1 MHVYVTISFVG
12 FYQKPQKEEFNN
24 MKKVLFTI
32 FSFTVF
38 LSTGLASASAESDDN
53 TEKALKDYH
62 NIEKGDILWEIANR
76 YHISIEEAVTR
87 QELLEKGITV
97 NGEEPQDEAVKTAS
111 TEKDDAKGNNDHVV
125 KEIDVTATA
134 YTAYCEGCIGITKTG
149 VDLIANPDARVIAV
163 DPDVIPLGSK
173 VYIEGYGYAR
183 AEDTGGAIKG
193 NRIDI
198 YMEHEKDALQYGV
211 RDVKVKIIE
220 E

>member
-1 MHVYVTISFVG
+1 
-12 FYQKPQKEEFNN
+12 
-24 MKKVLFTI
+24 MKKVLFSI
-32 FSFTVF
+32 ISFTF
-38 LSTGLASASAESDDN
+38 ILSIGVLSVEADTDDN
-53 TEKALKDYH
+53 TEKALNDYH
-62 NIEKGDILWEIANR
+62 NIKKGDILWEIANR

-87 QELLEKGITV
+87 QELLENGVTV
-97 NGEEPQDEAVKTAS
+97 NGEESQDQGVKTATS
-111 TEKDDAKGNNDHVV
+111 EENDSKVT
-125 KEIDVTATA
+125 KEVNVTATA
-134 YTAYCEGCIGITKTG
+134 YTAHCEGCIGITKTG
-149 VDLIANPDARVIAV
+149 VDLLSNPDARVIAV

-198 YMEHEKDALQYGV
+198 YMEHEQDALEYGV

>member
-1 MHVYVTISFVG
+1 
-12 FYQKPQKEEFNN
+12 
-24 MKKVLFTI
+24 MKKVLFSI
-32 FSFTVF
+32 FSFTVI
-38 LSTGLASASAESDDN
+38 LSIGLPSAVADTDDN
-53 TEKALKDYH
+53 TEKDLNDYH

-76 YHISIEEAVTR
+76 YHISIDEVVTR
-87 QELLEKGITV
+87 QELLEKGVTV
-97 NGEEPQDEAVKTAS
+97 NSEKQQEEDVKTAS
-111 TEKDDAKGNNDHVV
+111 TKNAENKDNVIN
-125 KEIDVTATA
+125 EIDVTATA

-149 VDLIANPDARVIAV
+149 VDLIENPDARVIAV
-163 DPDVIPLGSK
+163 DPAVIPLGSK

>member
-1 MHVYVTISFVG
+1 
-12 FYQKPQKEEFNN
+12 
-24 MKKVLFTI
+24 MKKVLFSI
-32 FSFTVF
+32 ISFSFI
-38 LSTGLASASAESDDN
+38 LSIGLNSASAEEDDN
-53 TEKALKDYH
+53 TEKALNEYH

-97 NGEEPQDEAVKTAS
+97 NEEEAKNDAVKAVTEEKNS
-111 TEKDDAKGNNDHVV
+111 TNENKSGVI
-125 KEIDVTATA
+125 KEVDVTATA
-134 YTAYCEGCIGITKTG
+134 YTAHCEGCIGITKTG
-149 VDLIANPDARVIAV
+149 VNLLENPEARVIAV
-163 DPDVIPLGSK
+163 DPSVIPLGSK

-198 YMEHEKDALQYGV
+198 YMEHEDDALQYGV

>member
-1 MHVYVTISFVG
+1 
-12 FYQKPQKEEFNN
+12 
-24 MKKVLFTI
+24 MKKVLFSI
-32 FSFTVF
+32 FSFTVI
-38 LSTGLASASAESDDN
+38 LSIGLPSASAETDIK
-53 TEKALKDYH
+53 TEEALNDYH
-62 NIEKGDILWEIANR
+62 NIKKGDILWEIAER
-76 YHISIEEAVTR
+76 YHISIEEVVTR
-87 QELLEKGITV
+87 QELLEQGMTV
-97 NGEEPQDEAVKTAS
+97 NGENPRDEAVKNTA
-111 TEKDDAKGNNDHVV
+111 TEKPE
-125 KEIDVTATA
+125 KEENKDNVIKEVAVTATA

-163 DPDVIPLGSK
+163 DPDIIPLGSK

-198 YMEHEKDALQYGV
+198 YMEHEEDALQYGV

>member
-1 MHVYVTISFVG
+1 
-12 FYQKPQKEEFNN
+12 
-24 MKKVLFTI
+24 MKKVLFSI
-32 FSFTVF
+32 FSFTVI
-38 LSTGLASASAESDDN
+38 LSIGLPSAAAESDDN
-53 TEKALKDYH
+53 TEKALNDYH

-97 NGEEPQDEAVKTAS
+97 NGQEPQESAVKTAA
-111 TEKDDAKGNNDHVV
+111 TEQSDADKNDDNVV
-125 KEIDVTATA
+125 KEIDMTATA

-198 YMEHEKDALQYGV
+198 YMEHEEDALQYGV

>member
-1 MHVYVTISFVG
+1 
-12 FYQKPQKEEFNN
+12 

>member
-1 MHVYVTISFVG
+1 
-12 FYQKPQKEEFNN
+12 
-24 MKKVLFTI
+24 MKKVLFSI
-32 FSFTVF
+32 FSFAF
-38 LSTGLASASAESDDN
+38 ILSIGLPSASAEKDDN
-53 TEKALKDYH
+53 TEKALNEYH
-62 NIEKGDILWEIANR
+62 NIEKGGILWEIAKR

-97 NGEEPQDEAVKTAS
+97 NDEESKDEAVKAVSREESRAQADTS
-111 TEKDDAKGNNDHVV
+111 NVV
-125 KEIDVTATA
+125 KEVDVTATA
-134 YTAYCEGCIGITKTG
+134 YTAHCEGCIGITKTG
-149 VDLIANPDARVIAV
+149 VDLIENPDARVIAV

-198 YMEHEKDALQYGV
+198 YMQHKEDALNYGV

>member
-1 MHVYVTISFVG
+1 
-12 FYQKPQKEEFNN
+12 
-24 MKKVLFTI
+24 MKKVLFSI
-32 FSFTVF
+32 FSFTVI
-38 LSTGLASASAESDDN
+38 LSIGLPTAFAEADDN
-53 TEKALKDYH
+53 TEKDLNDYH
-62 NIEKGDILWEIANR
+62 NIEKGDVLWEIANR
-76 YHISIEEAVTR
+76 YHISIDEVVTR
-87 QELLEKGITV
+87 QELLEKGVTV
-97 NGEEPQDEAVKTAS
+97 NSEKPQDEDVKTAS
-111 TEKDDAKGNNDHVV
+111 TKNTETKENKENVV

-149 VDLIANPDARVIAV
+149 VDLIENPDARVIAV
-163 DPDVIPLGSK
+163 DPAVIPLGSK

-198 YMEHEKDALQYGV
+198 YMEHEKDAFQYGV

>member
-1 MHVYVTISFVG
+1 MMHVYVTISFVG
-12 FYQKPQKEEFNN
+12 FIHKPQKEEFYN
-24 MKKVLFTI
+24 MKKVLFSI
-32 FSFTVF
+32 FSFTVI
-38 LSTGLASASAESDDN
+38 LSIGLPSAFAEADDN
-53 TEKALKDYH
+53 TKKDLNDYH

-76 YHISIEEAVTR
+76 YHISIDEVVTR
-87 QELLEKGITV
+87 QELLEKGVTV
-97 NGEEPQDEAVKTAS
+97 NSEKQQDVDVKTAS
-111 TEKDDAKGNNDHVV
+111 TNADTKENKDNVV

-149 VDLIANPDARVIAV
+149 VDLIENPDARVIAV
-163 DPDVIPLGSK
+163 DPAVIPLGSK

>member
-1 MHVYVTISFVG
+1 MQAYVTISFVG
-12 FYQKPQKEEFNN
+12 FIHEPQKEEYDN

-32 FSFTVF
+32 FSFTVI
-38 LSTGLASASAESDDN
+38 LSIGISSASAETKVK
-53 TEKALKDYH
+53 TEKALNDYH
-62 NIEKGDILWEIANR
+62 NIEKGDILWEIAER
-76 YHISIEEAVTR
+76 YHISIEEVVTR
-87 QELLEKGITV
+87 QELLEQGMTV
-97 NGEEPQDEAVKTAS
+97 KDEKTQNEAVKTSA
-111 TEKDDAKGNNDHVV
+111 TDKPEKEDNVV
-125 KEIDVTATA
+125 KEVNVTATA

-163 DPDVIPLGSK
+163 DPDIIPLGSK

-183 AEDTGGAIKG
+183 AEDTGGAIQG

-198 YMEHEKDALQYGV
+198 YMEHEEDALQYGV